1 MMKKNDFMELL
12 ILDIA
17 KKAQVHN
24 FSSYEIFEET
34 LCGGFD
40 SCRRTNNFFIIF
52 YDENK
57 NKINQISVSNEIVNI
72 LMP

>member
-1 MMKKNDFMELL
+1 MKNKLL
-12 ILDIA
+12 ISDIA
-17 KKAQVHN
+17 KKAQANN

-40 SCRRTNNFFIIF
+40 FCRRTNNLFIVF

-57 NKINQISVSNEIVNI
+57 NKINQISVSDEIVNI
-72 LMP
+72 LMS